1 MHKKVTLEKP
11 IPVIFSIIVF
21 ALLIAGL
28 LALQN
33 IFNGEMKILY
43 EDLGKNLTNINQS
56 YIASIIFFIGLII
69 LLIMTHLDRRD
80 VFNDL
85 TFFIIIYFAMAVLLV
100 GMAIWGTAVT
110 ESGFAQL
117 TNNNAK
123 LCITL
128 PNSLVI
134 ISGLFILYLGLFNKF
149 FNEERMN
156 PFIVYLLFPLITVIA
171 GFVFTFCLQFIPNG
185 IIKGIVK
192 YSIAIISFGVGG
204 FFILFHSGIGEELG
218 VGDSSSYE
226 YSSNNDGYSGSSYY
240 NKPKISD
247 EEYRQA
253 VESNLTDKLAG
264 YYWGFK
270 NYTISNIDVS
280 ISGGACY
287 VTAHVDVDLTNYMTM
302 SEYSAN
308 EKARE
313 IVSNVRSTFGSIASD
328 YLEDCPDLN
337 VSSIKVDVSYSVK
350 YKSDND

>member
-11 IPVIFSIIVF
+11 IPIIFSIIVF
-21 ALLIAGL
+21 VLLIAGL

-43 EDLGKNLTNINQS
+43 DDLGKNLTNINQS
-56 YIASIIFFIGLII
+56 YIASIIFFTGLII
-69 LLIMTHLDRRD
+69 LLIMTHLDRRE
-80 VFNDL
+80 VFDDL
-85 TFFIIIYFAMAVLLV
+85 TFFIIIYFGIVALLV

-156 PFIVYLLFPLITVIA
+156 PFIIYLLFPFITVIA
-171 GFVFTFCLQFIPNG
+171 GFIFTFCLQFIPNG
-185 IIKGIVK
+185 TIKGIVK

-218 VGDSSSYE
+218 IGDSSSYE
-226 YSSNNDGYSGSSYY
+226 YSSNDGYSGSSYY

-264 YYWGFK
+264 HYWGFK

-280 ISGGACY
+280 ISGGVCY
-287 VTAHVDVDLTNYMTM
+287 VTAHVDVDLTDYMAM

-328 YLEDCPDLN
+328 YLEDRPDLN

-350 YKSDND
+350 YKSDDD